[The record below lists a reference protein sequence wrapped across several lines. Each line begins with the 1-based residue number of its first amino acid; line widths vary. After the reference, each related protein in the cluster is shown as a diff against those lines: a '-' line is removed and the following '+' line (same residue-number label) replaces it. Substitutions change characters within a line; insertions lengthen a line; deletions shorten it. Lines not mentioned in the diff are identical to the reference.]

1 MAVTEV
7 VFDPRIDL
15 PDGSLG
21 IQAVTVRAA
30 PTRIREAGPSTV
42 YPQTVNFTNITGATP
57 LYLQSTDGTWA
68 WTIGVYLRSKLLD
81 VRTVF
86 VTGDRVAYPDL
97 VDIDPVGLEDGHSAP
112 PAWWAAIATYTST
125 LAMLVDEIAE
135 LKVLITSGGGGS
147 GGSSTVIVESST
159 GGILTLT
166 GAGVTEQSGILTLTG
181 SNVTEQNGLIT
192 IS

>member
-21 IQAVTVRAA
+21 IQAVTVRAT

-68 WTIGVYLRSKLLD
+68 WTLGVYLRSKLLD

-86 VTGDRVAYPDL
+86 VTGTSKPWAEL
-97 VDIDPVGLEDGHSAP
+97 LDIDPVIFDGAPVSATV
-112 PAWWAAIATYTST
+112 ADLIAD
-125 LAMLVDEIAE
+125 LQHQIDELRML
-135 LKVLITSGGGGS
+135 LSGGGS
-147 GGSSTVIVESST
+147 GGPTVIVESST
-159 GGILTLT
+159 GGVLTLS
-166 GAGVTEQSGILTLTG
+166 GSGVTEISGTLTLNGT
-181 SNVTEQNGLIT
+181 NVTESNGVIT